1 MNPFVRIHG
10 GVLPINRVN
19 VDTDQIIPKQ
29 FLKRVERTGFG
40 QFLFNDWRFNA
51 DGSVNEDFI
60 LNKPGYKGAEI
71 MVAGRNF
78 GCGSSRE
85 HAPWALGDYGFR
97 CVIAPSFADIFNNN
111 CFQNGI
117 LPVVLP
123 EETVQQI
130 IEKAEKDPGYQL
142 HVDLESQRVWDDSEE
157 VVATFDIEPFRR
169 TSLLNGLDDIG
180 LTMEREDDISKF
192 ESQRGTHGGVVTV

>member
-1 MNPFVRIHG
+1 MKPFVRVHG
-10 GVLPINRVN
+10 GVVPMNRVN

-29 FLKRVERTGFG
+29 FLKRVERDGFG
-40 QFLFNDWRFNA
+40 QFLFNDWRYNA
-51 DGSVNEDFI
+51 DGSDNPEFI
-60 LNKPGYKGAEI
+60 LNKPGYEGADI
-71 MVAGRNF
+71 LVAGRNF

-97 CVIAPSFADIFNNN
+97 CVIAPSFADIFNGN

-117 LPVVLP
+117 LPVILP

-130 IEKAEKDPGYQL
+130 IEKAEKDPGYKL
-142 HVDLESQRVWDDSEE
+142 HVDLEAQRVWDDSEE
-157 VVATFDIEPFRR
+157 VVATFDLEPFRR
-169 TSLLNGLDDIG
+169 YSLLNGLDDIG

-192 ESQRGTHGGVVTV
+192 ESQRGIHGGVVTG